1 MQTVDLQEDINA
13 VAACGPIKVWSVVV
27 TILGDLLQSEEAW
40 LSGPVLDALVSRLGI
55 NNQALRVAVHR
66 LRRDGWITS
75 EKRGRLSAH
84 KLTAKGWAETEAVR
98 GQIYGTAD
106 SSEAVWL
113 AVGGPNLTAAEF
125 LELLPAQAVALSA
138 RSALGTG
145 AVRPSEE
152 ILLTKFTP
160 ERVPEWAVSAL
171 APSELAAEYDVLSAA
186 VGLVLAHSTPEGT
199 LERTA
204 LRLVI
209 LHHWRRLR
217 LRHGAVQDVVLPS
230 DWPGA
235 RARRL
240 VMQAL
245 TRLERPEVVELERQ
259 VALD

>member
-40 LSGPVLDALVSRLGI
+40 LSGPVLDALVSRIGI
-55 NNQALRVAVHR
+55 NNQALRVALHR
-66 LRRDGWITS
+66 LRRDGWIIS

-84 KLTAKGWAETEAVR
+84 RLTPKGWTETEAVR
-98 GQIYGTAD
+98 GQIYGAVGAV
-106 SSEAVWL
+106 EAVWL
-113 AVGGPNLTAAEF
+113 AVASPNLTAAEF

-145 AVRPSEE
+145 AVRPSDD
-152 ILLTKFTP
+152 ILLSQFTP
-160 ERVPEWAVSAL
+160 ERVPEWVARAL
-171 APSELAAEYDVLSAA
+171 ASAELAAEYDALSEA
-186 VGLVLAHSTPEGT
+186 VGIVLAHSTPDGT

-217 LRHGAVQDVVLPS
+217 LRHGAVQDAVLPS

-245 TRLERPEVVELERQ
+245 TRLERPEVAELEQ
-259 VALD
+259 LVALS